1 MDRRAFMLFTFA
13 GVAAPGPAPFTAP
26 PATEPSL
33 APTAAGAA
41 VVSSAD
47 TPFEAWMRDY
57 IDRAV
62 RAGAPSDVIEREF
75 QGLTADPRV
84 NDLDGRQSE
93 FSKPL
98 GDYVKGV
105 VTDTRIA
112 QGRQKLDTLL
122 WLPDLETKYGVPQEI
137 LISIWAVESGF
148 GAAQG
153 DFDVLRSLATLAAAG
168 RRREWAEGELNA
180 VIKIIATGQATR
192 AQLKGSWAGAM
203 GQTQFEPST
212 YLEFAVDGDG
222 DGRRDIWTSAQD
234 ALASTANLMV
244 HYGWRRGERAEC
256 EVILPPGFDYGL
268 AEGPSQTPLAWAEIG
283 AVKADGGSWSAVDAG
298 APTQLILPSGA
309 YGPAFLIFPNHMAIR
324 KYNNSTAYALSVGL
338 LAERIAGAGPLH
350 APWPYE
356 IALSLA
362 DRTDAQN
369 ALAKLGFD
377 PGSVDGVI
385 GARTRVGL
393 RAWQKVRDL
402 PADGYLSISVL
413 QRLRTEAGI
422 APPPAA
428 YTGDA
433 PPAAPIPY
441 SNLPR

>member
-26 PATEPSL
+26 PAPEQSL
-33 APTAAGAA
+33 APTAAAVA
-41 VVSSAD
+41 VVNSAD

-57 IDRAV
+57 IDRTV
-62 RAGAPSDVIEREF
+62 RAGAPSDVIQREF
-75 QGLTADPRV
+75 EGLTPDPRV

-105 VTDTRIA
+105 VNDNRIA
-112 QGRQKLDTLL
+112 MGRQRLQTLP
-122 WLPDLETKYGVPQEI
+122 WLPDVEAKYGVPKEI
-137 LISIWAVESGF
+137 LISIWAVETGF
-148 GAAQG
+148 GAIQG

-168 RRREWAEGELNA
+168 RRRDWAEGELNA
-180 VIKIIATGQATR
+180 VIKIIATGQASR
-192 AQLKGSWAGAM
+192 SQLKGSWAGAM

-222 DGRRDIWTSAQD
+222 DGRRDIWTSPQD

-244 HYGWRRGERAEC
+244 HYGWKRGERAEC

-268 AEGPSQTPLAWAEIG
+268 AEGPSQTPLEWAELG
-283 AVKADGGSWSAVDAG
+283 AVKADGGSWGAADAN

-350 APWPYE
+350 TPWPYE
-356 IALSLA
+356 IPLSLA
-362 DRTDAQN
+362 DRIDAQT

-393 RAWQKVRDL
+393 RAWQKSKGI
-402 PADGYLSISVL
+402 PADAYLSVSVL
-413 QRLRTEAGI
+413 QRLRTEAGL
-422 APPPAA
+422 PAA
-428 YTGDA
+428 SAFT
-433 PPAAPIPY
+433 PQRPADQPQ
-441 SNLPR
+441 

>member
-1 MDRRAFMLFTFA
+1 MDRRAFILFTFA

-75 QGLTADPRV
+75 QGLTPDPRV

-105 VTDTRIA
+105 VSDTRIA
-112 QGRQKLDTLL
+112 MGRQKLAGLP
-122 WLPDLETKYGVPQEI
+122 WLPDLEIKYGVPKEI

-148 GAAQG
+148 GAAMG

-180 VIKIIATGQATR
+180 VIKIIATGQASR
-192 AQLKGSWAGAM
+192 SQLKGSWAGAM

-222 DGRRDIWTSAQD
+222 DGRRDIWASSED

-244 HYGWRRGERAEC
+244 HYGWKRGERAEC

-268 AEGPSQTPLAWAEIG
+268 AEGPSQTPLEWAELG
-283 AVKADGGSWSAVDAG
+283 AVKADGGSWSGVDA
-298 APTQLILPSGA
+298 AAATQLILPSGA

-324 KYNNSTAYALSVGL
+324 TYNNSTAYALSVGL
-338 LAERIAGAGPLH
+338 LAERIAGAAPLRT
-350 APWPYE
+350 PWPYE
-356 IALSLA
+356 IPLSLA
-362 DRTDAQN
+362 DRIDAQN

-393 RAWQKVRDL
+393 RAWQKARGI

-413 QRLRTEAGI
+413 QRLRTEAGL
-422 APPPAA
+422 PPASA
-428 YTGDA
+428 FT
-433 PPAAPIPY
+433 PQRPADQPQ
-441 SNLPR
+441 

>member
-75 QGLTADPRV
+75 QGLTPDPRIT
-84 NDLDGRQSE
+84 DLDGRQSE
-93 FSKPL
+93 ISKPL

-105 VTDTRIA
+105 VSDTRIA
-112 QGRQKLDTLL
+112 MGRQKLAALP
-122 WLPDLETKYGVPQEI
+122 WLPDIETRYGVPKEI

-148 GAAQG
+148 GEVMG
-153 DFDVLRSLATLAAAG
+153 DFDILRSLATLAAAG

-180 VIKIIATGQATR
+180 VIKIIATGQASR
-192 AQLKGSWAGAM
+192 AQLRGSWAGAM

-212 YLEFAVDGDG
+212 YLAFAVDGDG
-222 DGRRDIWTSAQD
+222 DGRRDIWTSAED

-244 HYGWRRGERAEC
+244 HYGWKRGERAEC

-268 AEGPSQTPLAWAEIG
+268 AEGPSQTPLDWAEFG
-283 AVKADGGSWSAVDAG
+283 AIKADGGSWGAADAS

-309 YGPAFLIFPNHMAIR
+309 FGPAFLIFPNHMAIR

-350 APWPYE
+350 TPWPYE
-356 IALSLA
+356 IPLSLA
-362 DRTDAQN
+362 DRIDAQN

-393 RAWQKVRDL
+393 RAWQKARGI

-413 QRLRTEAGI
+413 QRLRTEAGL
-422 APPPAA
+422 PAA
-428 YTGDA
+428 V
-433 PPAAPIPY
+433 PFSPQRPADQPQ
-441 SNLPR
+441 

>member
-1 MDRRAFMLFTFA
+1 MDRRAFLLFTLA
-13 GVAAPGPAPFTAP
+13 GVADPGPAPFTAP
-26 PATEPSL
+26 PAPEPGLPL
-33 APTAAGAA
+33 AAAPPASA
-41 VVSSAD
+41 AD
-47 TPFEAWMRDY
+47 TPFEAWRKDFV
-57 IDRAV
+57 DRV
-62 RAGAPSDVIEREF
+62 IRAGAPADVVQREF
-75 QGLTADPRV
+75 EGLTPDPRV

-105 VTDTRIA
+105 VNDERVA
-112 QGRQKLDTLL
+112 KGRAKLETLP
-122 WLPDLETKYGVPQEI
+122 WLPDIETKYGVPKEI
-137 LISIWAVESGF
+137 LVSIWAVETGF
-148 GAAQG
+148 GAVQG
-153 DFDVLRSLATLAAAG
+153 DFDVLRSLATLAAEG
-168 RRREWAEGELNA
+168 RRRDWAETELKA
-180 VIKIIATGQATR
+180 VITIIATGQASR
-192 AQLKGSWAGAM
+192 SQLKGSWAGAM

-222 DGRRDIWTSAQD
+222 DGRRDIWTSPQD

-244 HYGWRRGERAEC
+244 HYGWKRGERAEC

-268 AEGPSQTPLAWAEIG
+268 AEGPSQTPLEWAEIG
-283 AVKADGGSWSAVDAG
+283 AVKADGGSWDAADAS

-350 APWPYE
+350 TPWPYE
-356 IALSLA
+356 IPLSLA
-362 DRTDAQN
+362 DRIDAQN

-393 RAWQKVRDL
+393 RAWQKARGI

-413 QRLRTEAGI
+413 QRLRTEAGL
-422 APPPAA
+422 PPAGA
-428 YTGDA
+428 FT
-433 PPAAPIPY
+433 PQRPADQPQ
-441 SNLPR
+441 

>member
-13 GVAAPGPAPFTAP
+13 GVAAPGPVPFTT
-26 PATEPSL
+26 PAASEPSL
-33 APTAAGAA
+33 APTAAAVA

-57 IDRAV
+57 IDRAI
-62 RAGAPSDVIEREF
+62 RAGAPADVVQREF
-75 QGLTADPRV
+75 EGLTPDPKV

-93 FSKPL
+93 FSKPI

-105 VTDTRIA
+105 VNDNRIA
-112 QGRQKLDTLL
+112 QGRQKLETLP
-122 WLPDLETKYGVPQEI
+122 WLADVETRYGVPREI
-137 LISIWAVESGF
+137 LISIWAVETGF
-148 GAAQG
+148 GAIQG
-153 DFDVLRSLATLAAAG
+153 DFDILRSLATLAAAG

-180 VIKIIATGQATR
+180 VIKIIATGQASR
-192 AQLKGSWAGAM
+192 SQLKGSWAGAM

-222 DGRRDIWTSAQD
+222 DGRRDIWTSPQD

-244 HYGWRRGERAEC
+244 HYGWKRGERAEC
-256 EVILPPGFDYGL
+256 EVILPPGFDYGM
-268 AEGPSQTPLAWAEIG
+268 AEGPAQTPLAWAELG
-283 AVKADGGSWSAVDAG
+283 AVKADGGSWSSADAA

-350 APWPYE
+350 TPWPYE
-356 IALSLA
+356 IPLSLA
-362 DRTDAQN
+362 DRIDAQT

-393 RAWQKVRDL
+393 RAWQKAKGI
-402 PADGYLSISVL
+402 PADAYLSISVL
-413 QRLRTEAGI
+413 QRLRTEAGLP
-422 APPPAA
+422 ATSALSPQRPADPPQ
-428 YTGDA
+428 
-433 PPAAPIPY
+433 
-441 SNLPR
+441 